1 MATTVLIIGES
12 GTGKSRSIVNLPPQ
26 STAVIN
32 VIGKALPFAGWKAKF
47 TPLNSADGTGNMFRS
62 DESEAIIKTIK
73 YIDEKRK
80 DVKVLVIDD
89 FQYVL
94 ANEFMRRSSEKT
106 YQKFTDI
113 ANHAWEVIWQLTLCR
128 EDLVCFVLSHAETD
142 AEGKTKMKTIGKML
156 DEKITPEGM
165 FTVVMNTAVEHTDD
179 KNVYWF
185 ETQNNGHST
194 SKSPEGMFETFRI
207 PNDLRAVYT
216 AIKKYEGGEVSNVPN
231 APKVEAIKKV
241 A

>member
-1 MATTVLIIGES
+1 MATVALIIGES
-12 GTGKSRSIVNLPPQ
+12 GTGKSRSIINLPPQ

-47 TPLNSADGTGNMFRS
+47 TQLDSAGGTGNMYRS
-62 DESEAIIKTIK
+62 DESEKIIAAIK

-128 EDLVCFVLSHAETD
+128 EDLVCFVLSHSDTD
-142 AEGKTKMKTIGKML
+142 GEGKTKMKTIGKML

-194 SKSPEGMFETFRI
+194 SKSPEGMFDTFRI
-207 PNDLRAVYT
+207 PNDLKMVYD
-216 AIKKYEGGEVSNVPN
+216 AIKKYEGGEVVS
-231 APKVEAIKKV
+231 APTAAKVEIKKV